1 MGYFSRWF
9 GYSRHFARLPFY
21 LAIILSIILFFH
33 HLTLK
38 FTLSN
43 KESPNKIVIK
53 LIGALLVTTAV
64 SIIYNSQSIVTALYE
79 LRYYFLLF
87 VLCLSINL
95 YKPLPLTEDGFIRLI
110 VAFSLAQIPVTAIQH
125 SLVTFGDLRMSSTP
139 LDAASGTFDN
149 YGSLVFL
156 QLIAIGMVLL
166 YQLKRKTSVL
176 LFNNYILIALLILP
190 LLLSYSRS
198 AMGFI
203 IILVLLILLISLR
216 DLLVKRNIP
225 GLVKTLSLTV
235 FFPIAIFTLF
245 YFFFW
250 QQHSDIGKVL
260 NRMYIIEYFFRYPRP
275 SIEARIEGVHGVMGR
290 GRAVSESIQLVL
302 RSPMGFLFGSGSG
315 STADASLLGTKGTLY
330 QDYGPLAGIG
340 RTQISK
346 TIAEQGFIGLAILLL
361 FFVTLWRQ
369 VRRSHRVNET
379 LMIKDMYTVILI
391 SIITMGF
398 YAKVLASSIT
408 MFVLAYFIA
417 LIQSKAK

>member
-1 MGYFSRWF
+1 MAYFSRWF

-21 LAIILSIILFFH
+21 LAIILSINLLFH
-33 HLTLK
+33 HLPLK

-64 SIIYNSQSIVTALYE
+64 SMIYNGQSIVTALYE
-79 LRYYFLLF
+79 LRHYFLLF

-110 VAFSLAQIPVTAIQH
+110 VAFSLAQIPVTAMQY
-125 SLVTFGDLRMSSTP
+125 SLVTFGGLRISSYP
-139 LDAASGTFDN
+139 LDAASGTFDS
-149 YGSLVFL
+149 YASLVFL
-156 QLIAIGMVLL
+156 QLIAIGMVLS
-166 YQLKRKTSVL
+166 YQLKRKTPVL

-198 AMGFI
+198 AMGFV
-203 IILVLLILLISLR
+203 IILVLLVLLMSLR
-216 DLLVKRNIP
+216 DLLVKQNIP
-225 GLVKTLSLTV
+225 ALVKTLTLTV
-235 FFPIAIFTLF
+235 FLPIAIFALF

-250 QQHSDIGKVL
+250 QQHFDIEKQL
-260 NRMYIIEYFFRYPRP
+260 NRRHVIEYFFRYPHP

-290 GRAVSESIQLVL
+290 GRAVSEAIQLVL
-302 RSPMGFLFGSGSG
+302 RSPMRFLFGSGSG
-315 STADASLLGTKGTLY
+315 STAEASFLGTKGRFF
-330 QDYGPLAGIG
+330 QHYGPLAGIG
-340 RTQISK
+340 RTQMSK
-346 TIAEQGFIGLAILLL
+346 TIVEQGFIGLAILLL
-361 FFVTLWRQ
+361 FFVTLLRQ

-391 SIITMGF
+391 SIIMIGF
-398 YAKVLASSIT
+398 YAKVLALPIT

-417 LIQSKAK
+417 LIQSKAR